1 MYSGLLQ
8 PLPWIVLFLGVAW
21 LWFRRKDVLA

>member
-8 PLPWIVLFLGVAW
+8 PLPWIALFLGVAW